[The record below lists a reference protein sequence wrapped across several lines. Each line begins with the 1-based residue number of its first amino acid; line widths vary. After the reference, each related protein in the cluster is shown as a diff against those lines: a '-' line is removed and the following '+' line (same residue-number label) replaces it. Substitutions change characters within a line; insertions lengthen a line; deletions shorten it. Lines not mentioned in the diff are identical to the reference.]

1 MSKIYIFFS
10 SLKKSPF
17 LSHNF
22 KPILYTINLTL
33 FLYYLYFIG
42 INKIEPNFFKPNYN
56 LLNIFKYLYI

>member
-1 MSKIYIFFS
+1 MAQKRA
-10 SLKKSPF
+10 F
-17 LSHNF
+17 LSHIF